1 MKRRNFLKGAALAA
15 GSMAIL
21 PTMANASMIK
31 PVKGEKIP
39 LGAVTLYFEFRIMEK
54 FKDDM
59 LIHVNE
65 YAKKLNEKK
74 GFLSLQ
80 LKNMVGDSTMVHNY
94 PTALKGVLKSAYF
107 DASKEGSLPLFYSLF
122 IRFENY
128 QDLMASSTTKW
139 FKKVI
144 SKYGTLSKNYHEG
157 VYKTVAAGDREHIYT
172 SQTEITKFL
181 KNQKDNT
188 TNRYI
193 TVNNHVAIF
202 TKDAAVFN
210 KKSTSLLKVA
220 QNTFRPAKG
229 DFDYNPKFP
238 VGIPGSYQNLH
249 YRKAISTEILQSAFY
264 DGNDKTHYLFHGVW
278 ESVYDHENS
287 HTDPRF
293 RADVMK
299 IFPYIVEEPVEPL
312 YETIILDNNA

>member
-15 GSMAIL
+15 GSMAMMPSML
-21 PTMANASMIK
+21 SASMVK
-31 PVKGEKIP
+31 PAKGEKIP
-39 LGAVTLYFEFRIMEK
+39 SGAVTLYFEFRIMEQ

-59 LIHVNE
+59 LAKANA
-65 YAKKLNEKK
+65 YAKALHAKK

-94 PTALKGVLKSAYF
+94 PTKLKGVLSSAYF
-107 DASKEGSLPLFYSLF
+107 DASKEGSMPLFYSLF

-128 QDLMASSTTKW
+128 HDLMASNTTKW
-139 FKKVI
+139 FAKVI
-144 SKYGTLSKNYHEG
+144 SKYGMLSKNYHEG

-172 SQTEITKFL
+172 SQAQITEFL
-181 KNQKDNT
+181 KNQKDKT

-193 TVNNHVAIF
+193 TVNNHVGIF

-229 DFDYNPKFP
+229 DYDYNPKFP

-249 YRKAISTEILQSAFY
+249 YRKAISTEILQSAFS
-264 DGNDKTHYLFHGVW
+264 DGNNKTHYLFHGVW

-299 IFPYIVEEPVEPL
+299 IFPYIVEGPVEPF

>member
-15 GSMAIL
+15 GSMTVL
-21 PTMANASMIK
+21 PSMASASMITPK
-31 PVKGEKIP
+31 KGEKAP
-39 LGAVTLYFEFRIMEK
+39 LGAVTLYFEFTLVEK
-54 FKDDM
+54 FKDNM
-59 LIHVNE
+59 LLHINE
-65 YAKKLNEKK
+65 YAKTLHRRK
-74 GFLSLQ
+74 GFLSLE

-94 PTALKGVLKSAYF
+94 PTNLKGVLSSAYF
-107 DASKEGSLPLFYSLF
+107 DASKEGSMPLFYSLF
-122 IRFENY
+122 VRFENY
-128 QDLMASSTTKW
+128 HDLLASNTTKW

-144 SKYGTLSKNYHEG
+144 SEYGMLSKNYHEG

-172 SQTEITKFL
+172 SHSEITRFL
-181 KNQKDNT
+181 KNQKDRI

-193 TVNNHVAIF
+193 TVNNHVSIF

-229 DFDYNPKFP
+229 DYDYNPKFP
-238 VGIPGSYQNLH
+238 VGIAGSYQNLH
-249 YRKAISTEILQSAFY
+249 YRKAISTEILQSAFS
-264 DGNDKTHYLFHGVW
+264 DGNNKTHYLFHGVW

-299 IFPYIVEEPVEPL
+299 IFPYIVEGPVEPF

>member
-1 MKRRNFLKGAALAA
+1 MQRRNFLKGAALAT
-15 GSMAIL
+15 GSMAIM
-21 PTMANASMIK
+21 PAMANASMMK
-31 PVKGEKIP
+31 PTKGEKVP
-39 LGAVTLYFEFRIMEK
+39 SGAVTLYFEFRIIDK

-59 LIHVNE
+59 LAHVAE
-65 YAKKLNEKK
+65 YGKKLHHTK
-74 GFLSLQ
+74 GFLSLS

-94 PTALKGVLKSAYF
+94 PTALKGVLSSAYF
-107 DASKEGSLPLFYSLF
+107 DASKEGSMPLFYSLF

-128 QDLMASSTTKW
+128 QDLMASNTTQW
-139 FKKVI
+139 FAKVI
-144 SKYGTLSKNYHEG
+144 AKYGTLSKNYHEG

-172 SQTEITKFL
+172 SQSEIQKFL
-181 KNQKDNT
+181 KNQKDKP
-188 TNRYI
+188 TNRYL
-193 TVNNHVAIF
+193 TVNNHVSIF

-229 DFDYNPKFP
+229 DYDYNPKFP

-249 YRKAISTEILQSAFY
+249 YRKAIATEILQSAFS
-264 DGNDKTHYLFHGVW
+264 DGTDKTHYLFHGVW

-299 IFPYIVEEPVEPL
+299 IFPYIVEGPVEPF
-312 YETIILDNNA
+312 YETIILDNHI

>member
-15 GSMAIL
+15 GSMAVL
-21 PTMANASMIK
+21 PSMANASMLAPK
-31 PVKGEKIP
+31 KGEKAP
-39 LGAVTLYFEFRIMEK
+39 LGAVTLYFEFTLVEK
-54 FKDDM
+54 FKDNM
-59 LIHVNE
+59 LRHVDE
-65 YAKKLNEKK
+65 YAKALHRKR
-74 GFLSLQ
+74 GFLSLE

-94 PTALKGVLKSAYF
+94 PTNLKGVLSSAYF
-107 DASKEGSLPLFYSLF
+107 DASKEGSMPLFYSLF
-122 IRFENY
+122 VRFENY
-128 QDLMASSTTKW
+128 HDLLASDTTKW
-139 FKKVI
+139 FKRMI
-144 SKYGTLSKNYHEG
+144 SEYGMLSKNYHEG

-172 SQTEITKFL
+172 SQTEIRKFL
-181 KNQKDNT
+181 KNQKDRIT
-188 TNRYI
+188 SRYI
-193 TVNNHVAIF
+193 TVNNHVSIF
-202 TKDAAVFN
+202 TKNASVFN

-229 DFDYNPKFP
+229 DYDYNPKFP

-249 YRKAISTEILQSAFY
+249 YRKAISTEILQSAFS

-299 IFPYIVEEPVEPL
+299 IFPYIVDGPIEPF

>member
-1 MKRRNFLKGAALAA
+1 MERRNFLKGAALAA
-15 GSMAIL
+15 GSMAMMPSML
-21 PTMANASMIK
+21 SASMTK
-31 PVKGEKIP
+31 PAKGEKIP
-39 LGAVTLYFEFRIMEK
+39 SGAVTLYFEFRIMEQ

-59 LIHVNE
+59 LAKVNA
-65 YAKKLNEKK
+65 YAKALHGKK

-94 PTALKGVLKSAYF
+94 PTKLKGVLSSAYF
-107 DASKEGSLPLFYSLF
+107 DASKEGSMPLFYSLF

-128 QDLMASSTTKW
+128 HDLMASNTTKW
-139 FKKVI
+139 FAKVI
-144 SKYGTLSKNYHEG
+144 SKYGMLSKNYHEG

-172 SQTEITKFL
+172 SQEQITKFL
-181 KNQKDNT
+181 KNQKDKT

-193 TVNNHVAIF
+193 TVNNHVGIF
-202 TKDAAVFN
+202 TKDTAVFN

-229 DFDYNPKFP
+229 DYDYNPKFP

-249 YRKAISTEILQSAFY
+249 YRKAISTEILQSAFS
-264 DGNDKTHYLFHGVW
+264 DGNNKTHYLFHGVW

-299 IFPYIVEEPVEPL
+299 IFPYIVEGPVEPF